1 MDSSLGL
8 DEDFNNYI
16 NSHRESNANYLNQI
30 ENAQQINNSNLTEE
44 NNINLN
50 TINNIPNIPLSNRDK
65 NSNKIKPVKIKKFEE
80 KIKEKN
86 IKEDDENKDKSLLF
100 FFPKANTTPLIINY
114 VKKKNQ
120 KVKY

>member
-1 MDSSLGL
+1 LDSSLGL

-30 ENAQQINNSNLTEE
+30 ENAQQIRNSDLTQEE

-80 KIKEKN
+80 KIKEK
-86 IKEDDENKDKSLLF
+86 DENKDKSLLF

-114 VKKKNQ
+114 VKKKESKTKILVYN
-120 KVKY
+120 

>member
-1 MDSSLGL
+1 LDSSLGL

-30 ENAQQINNSNLTEE
+30 ENAQQIRNSDLTQEE

-65 NSNKIKPVKIKKFEE
+65 NSNKIKP
-80 KIKEKN
+80 KEKN
-86 IKEDDENKDKSLLF
+86 LKEDDENKEKSLF
-100 FFPKANTTPLIINY
+100 FLFPKTNTSPLTINY